1 MAVDLV
7 KESEENI
14 KYCFNKIRELLT
26 YDEELLNFLNELWD
40 TREVDEGKS
49 VVYMRDAHLGIVKDL
64 PVKLLLFESR
74 VETAYSYLNQLF
86 SENRRLIKKYNDLLK
101 NERGLFKTAAED
113 LEEQKNLVDAP
124 LEKDFEDIYETET
137 IMDDTTE

>member
-124 LEKDFEDIYETET
+124 LEKDFEDIDETET